1 MDVGL
6 TPLWISIK
14 TSLLAT
20 FITFFIGIG
29 SAYLVA
35 NYRGKWRGLIDSLF
49 TLPLVLPPTVLG
61 FFLLLLFG
69 KNGPMGKLLEMMNT
83 SVIFTWSATVIA
95 AVVVAFPMMYR
106 SSRSAFEQID
116 NDLIAAAKTLGLS
129 NWKIFYKIAIPLAWP
144 GIIGGIVL
152 SFARALGEFGA
163 TLMIAG
169 NIPGKTQTIPLAI
182 FFKVQAMDYKGAMLW
197 VITIVAISVIMI
209 LILNKWSDKQ
219 QKIVGKR
226 G

>member
-1 MDVGL
+1 MNAGL
-6 TPLWISIK
+6 TPLWISIR

-35 NYRGKWRGLIDSLF
+35 NYQGKWKGLIDSLF

-69 KNGPMGKLLEMMNT
+69 KNGPMGKVLSLMDK
-83 SVIFTWSATVIA
+83 SIIFTWSATVIA
-95 AVVVAFPMMYR
+95 ATVVAFPMMYR
-106 SSRSAFEQID
+106 SARSAFEQID
-116 NDLIAAAKTLGLS
+116 INLISAAKTLGFS
-129 NWKIFYKIAIPLAWP
+129 NWKIFCKIAIPLAWP
-144 GIIGGIVL
+144 GIIGGLVL

-169 NIPGKTQTIPLAI
+169 NIPGKTQTMPLAI
-182 FFKVQAMDYKGAMLW
+182 FFEVQAMDYKGAMLW
-197 VITIVAISVIMI
+197 VMTIVGISVVMI

-219 QKIVGKR
+219 QEIVGKR

>member
-1 MDVGL
+1 MNAGL

-35 NYRGKWRGLIDSLF
+35 NYQGKWKGLIDSLF

-69 KNGPMGKLLEMMNT
+69 KNGPMGKLLALMNT

-95 AVVVAFPMMYR
+95 AIVVAFPMMYR
-106 SSRSAFEQID
+106 SARSAFEQID
-116 NDLIAAAKTLGLS
+116 VNLISAAKTLGLS
-129 NWKIFYKIAIPLAWP
+129 NWEIFYKIAIPLSWP
-144 GIIGGIVL
+144 GIIGGVVL

-169 NIPGKTQTIPLAI
+169 NIPGKTQTMPLAI

-197 VITIVAISVIMI
+197 VMTIVAISVVMI

-219 QKIVGKR
+219 QEIVGKR

>member
-1 MDVGL
+1 MNAGL
-6 TPLWISIK
+6 TPLWISIR

-35 NYRGKWRGLIDSLF
+35 NYQGKWKGLIDSLF

-69 KNGPMGKLLEMMNT
+69 KNGPMGKLLELMDK
-83 SVIFTWSATVIA
+83 SIIFTWSATVIA
-95 AVVVAFPMMYR
+95 ATVVAFPMMYR
-106 SSRSAFEQID
+106 SARSAFEQID
-116 NDLIAAAKTLGLS
+116 INLISAAKTLGLG

-144 GIIGGIVL
+144 GIIGGLVL

-169 NIPGKTQTIPLAI
+169 NIPGKTQTMPLAI
-182 FFKVQAMDYKGAMLW
+182 FFEVQAMDYKGAMLW
-197 VITIVAISVIMI
+197 VMTIVAISVVMI

-219 QKIVGKR
+219 QEIVGKR